1 MFSSVALYS
10 KLEKLSWLTS
20 TSWFS
25 RGHFISWAKYCFCV
39 TKNGRK
45 PGDFHLYFYFYTFS
59 LYSFP
64 FTGEQELTCEQD
76 ARGKVY
82 AGHESGQKS
91 PGMASR
97 CDGGTMVRSARFP
110 LSVGD
115 HGSLG
120 QGSVCQPGPQ
130 GTSSCQ
136 LNMSSK
142 QPLRS
147 ERLILFLI

>member
-1 MFSSVALYS
+1 MSLFFFFFFQKGQGIDENLESVIAES
-10 KLEKLSWLTS
+10 
-20 TSWFS
+20 
-25 RGHFISWAKYCFCV
+25 
-39 TKNGRK
+39 
-45 PGDFHLYFYFYTFS
+45 
-59 LYSFP
+59 SFP